1 MKKYTRL
8 QLEDRI
14 KIEVYHLLGWT
25 IESIDRELER
35 SKSSISRELSR
46 SPGNYSAHIGLWYA
60 VKKVAIVKLDAGL
73 MIRMS

>member
-8 QLEDRI
+8 LLANRI

-25 IESIDRELER
+25 IESISRELGR

-46 SPGNYSAHIGLWYA
+46 LPGNYSAHIAHW
-60 VKKVAIVKLDAGL
+60 
-73 MIRMS
+73 